1 MRCAHERLALSAGTA
16 PGFAAGDDPFTVW
29 TPFALFTRALFE
41 AAGWCWVL
49 PILGLLD
56 RPRNGTAGTG
66 GGTAGTGGGTA
77 GTGTGAGGRDRI
89 LHRALRYGALAAL
102 PWYVLHQPVVVAV
115 AYGVVGWSVSA
126 AVKYTVIVVSSL
138 AVIFTVHE
146 YGVRRT
152 RATRFLFGMHTAS
165 PARSVAAATR
175 TEPPP
180 GTTS

>member
-1 MRCAHERLALSAGTA
+1 MRCAHERLVLSAGTA

-29 TPFALFTRALFE
+29 TPFALFTRALLE
-41 AAGWCWVL
+41 AAGRCWGL
-49 PILGLLD
+49 AILGLLD
-56 RPRNGTAGTG
+56 RPRNGTAGT
-66 GGTAGTGGGTA
+66 
-77 GTGTGAGGRDRI
+77 GGRDRI

-102 PWYVLHQPVVVAV
+102 PWYVLHQPVVVAF
-115 AYGVVGWSVSA
+115 AYGLVGWSVPA
-126 AVKYTVIVVSSL
+126 AVKYTVFALSSL

-146 YGVRRT
+146 YRVRRT
-152 RATRFLFGMHTAS
+152 RVTRFLFGMRTAS